1 MSAENARPEIVDI
14 PNLNFNDSQGSNDK
28 NSSSRSHSSDQ
39 VQYEEGRKR
48 VFKVKIFPL
57 LWDDTEAISMVM
69 DDITQQKIIM
79 ELKVAD
85 KNKDLVIAT
94 VSHELRTPLNG
105 MLGLLDIIN
114 KNTESPENLS
124 YIRACKNTGTLMLNL
139 VNSILDLNQI
149 RNKKLKLAFTKVPIR
164 DLMEEVKS
172 LFDYDCSLRQLY
184 LKIEVAPDVPKK
196 IVTDRGRLTQI
207 LVNLLGNAFKF
218 TFEGGVTIKVELES
232 LDPCRL
238 RFSVQDTGIGISK
251 EDQER
256 LFKMYGKIEQQDKKI
271 NTNGIGLGLTISNT
285 LAILLDSAGNKP
297 IEVESEVGKGTCF
310 SFLVQSQDKALENI
324 DLDSISLTEISPIE
338 YKEESDVTVMK
349 KVSMYTMNNNENFSK
364 MLGSS
369 QDLDFKNNKISVF
382 DRKDSNTNILRSLK
396 SMNTLILNPVSSS
409 PKRTLRPIAE
419 EESANLAVGSSPND
433 EKRKRGHAKMKTW
446 CLVVDDNPFNLMV
459 ASHLME
465 ERGYSVKIALNGQD
479 ALEKA
484 REHQDANQTF
494 EVVLMDCQMP
504 VMDGYQAT
512 KELREMMKSGEIQNY
527 PIIALTANNR
537 DEDHEKLCQEVGMSG
552 HLAKPLQIHELE
564 KMLKQVQKEKQ

>member
-1 MSAENARPEIVDI
+1 VRPDLVDA
-14 PNLNFNDSQGSNDK
+14 PNLNFHESQGSNDK
-28 NSSSRSHSSDQ
+28 NNSSRSHSSDQ
-39 VQYEEGRKR
+39 MLYEEGRKR

-57 LWDDTEAISMVM
+57 LWDDTEALAMVM

-105 MLGLLDIIN
+105 MLGLLDIIK
-114 KNTESPENLS
+114 KNTINPANLS

-149 RNKKLKLAFTKVPIR
+149 RSKKLKLVFSKVSIPE
-164 DLMEEVKS
+164 LMEEVKA
-172 LFDYDCSLRQLY
+172 LFDYDCSLRKLY
-184 LKIEVAPDVPKK
+184 LKLDLSPDIPRK

-218 TFEGGVTIKVELES
+218 TFEGGVTIKVDVES
-232 LDPCRL
+232 FEPYKL
-238 RFSVQDTGIGISK
+238 RISIKDTGIGISK

-256 LFKMYGKIEQQDKKI
+256 LFKLYGKIEQKDKNI
-271 NTNGIGLGLTISNT
+271 NTNGIGLGLTISST
-285 LAILLDSAGNKP
+285 LAMLLNPLENKP
-297 IEVESEVGKGTCF
+297 IEVDSELGRGTCF
-310 SFLVQSQDKALENI
+310 SFVVESQDNALDNNI
-324 DLDSISLTEISPIE
+324 DLDSISLTEISPRE
-338 YKEESDVTVMK
+338 CREESDITVVK

-369 QDLDFKNNKISVF
+369 QDLDIKNKYSVF
-382 DRKDSNTNILRSLK
+382 DRKDSNTNILRGLK
-396 SMNTLILNPVSSS
+396 SMNTLILNPVTSS
-409 PKRTLRPIAE
+409 PQRSLRPIAE
-419 EESANLAVGSSPND
+419 EESANAILRSSPND
-433 EKRKRGHAKMKTW
+433 AKQRGGKDSPVVGRKHW
-446 CLVVDDNPFNLMV
+446 CLIVDDNPFNLMV

-484 REHQDANQTF
+484 REHQTENKTF
-494 EVVLMDCQMP
+494 KVVLMDCQMP

-512 KELREMMKSGEIQNY
+512 KELREMMKAGEIDSY

-537 DEDHEKLCQEVGMSG
+537 DEDHEKLCEEVGMSG

-564 KMLKQVQKEKQ
+564 KMLKQVQREKK